1 MKKSAQVRKY
11 ILELLSDGK
20 EYTTTE
26 IKEYILSKNV
36 KLEKNST
43 LIRNVLYNL
52 KHENPS
58 FTNIDRGKYKLISN
72 PPTLQNNYS
81 ELKNAISIIEK
92 NLQEYKHFNWISC
105 SDLELEIA
113 RSKTQ
118 MLINLSSQIKIEMS
132 HFL

>member
-1 MKKSAQVRKY
+1 MKKSAQVKKY

-26 IKEYILSKNV
+26 IKEYILSKNI

-52 KHENPS
+52 KRENSS
-58 FTNIDRGKYKLISN
+58 FTNTERGKYKLISK
-72 PPTLQNNYS
+72 PSTLQNDYS

-92 NLQEYKHFNWISC
+92 NLKEYKHFNWISC

-132 HFL
+132 PFL